1 MGHGIA
7 PQRARATTTVDM
19 NKAKEFTEKVPNWAQ
34 DSRDGTT
41 EDLKMDDKT
50 KQTGRKLQ
58 NERKMGNVKY

>member
-1 MGHGIA
+1 
-7 PQRARATTTVDM
+7 M
-19 NKAKEFTEKVPNWAQ
+19 NRAKEFTEKVPNWAQ

-58 NERKMGNVKY
+58 NEQKMGNVKY